1 MGSSVAVQAGAQH
14 GGLVALVGIGH
25 GKGDGFLNDVFFIVI
40 EVLVEVSCGN
50 EHQVGVGCHAA
61 KSLRREGACG
71 NGCGV
76 GAVVFTDHIG
86 GQTGYELRRVEHR
99 TREGVVAG
107 LGVAHGELAALVAVV
122 QIDTLDAAA
131 ALAVL
136 EGRVLEVDAD
146 VNEAD
151 VHALARIEGGAVGQ
165 RGAIQQTDAR
175 GLAGLVGLQAALVA
189 RVDAQHALNA
199 LQCGHAVGGNAHGGL
214 LAQFRAHHGTG
225 SLHLAEGLGSVLG

>member
-1 MGSSVAVQAGAQH
+1 MKSRIIVSDAQHERLHRFLGRRELLVEVDGVATLVACREHGDEALRGSLDGLCDAARTVVGSGVAVQAGAQH

-50 EHQVGVGCHAA
+50 EHQVGIGCHTA

-76 GAVVFTDHIG
+76 GAVVFTAHVG
-86 GQTGYELRRVEHR
+86 GQTGNELRRVEHR
-99 TREGVVAG
+99 TGEGVVAR

-136 EGRVLEVDAD
+136 EGRVLEVDACVD
-146 VNEAD
+146 EAD
-151 VHALARIEGGAVGQ
+151 VHALA
-165 RGAIQQTDAR
+165 
-175 GLAGLVGLQAALVA
+175 
-189 RVDAQHALNA
+189 
-199 LQCGHAVGGNAHGGL
+199 
-214 LAQFRAHHGTG
+214 
-225 SLHLAEGLGSVLG
+225 

>member
-1 MGSSVAVQAGAQH
+1 MGSGVAVHAGAQH

-25 GKGDGFLNDVFFIVI
+25 GKGEGFLDGVSFIVI

-50 EHQVGVGCHAA
+50 EHQVGIRCHTA
-61 KSLRREGACG
+61 KSLRREGACC

-76 GAVVFTDHIG
+76 GAVVFTAHIG

-99 TREGVVAG
+99 TGEGVVSG

-136 EGRVLEVDAD
+136 EGWVLEVDAD
-146 VNEAD
+146 VDEAD
-151 VHALARIEGGAVGQ
+151 VHALARVEGGAVGQ
-165 RGAIQQTDAR
+165 RGAVQQADTR
-175 GLAGLVGLQAALVA
+175 GLAGLVGLQPALVA

-214 LAQFRAHHGTG
+214 LAQLRAHHGTG
-225 SLHLAEGLGSVLG
+225 SLHLAEGLGSIFG